1 MSIEDIDFEGQ
12 KKEIDSPRSLK
23 ACEDLG
29 ILPEELFH
37 KKFDDFVKEHPDI
50 INLPIEALKIRYNN
64 IEEYRN
70 KIIAEVKKK
79 RNDIINERL
88 EEAGKSH
95 TYTKNNMDNENEAM
109 EKEITE
115 MKQKGAENLEKIR
128 QKQKNII
135 ESQIEKE
142 VKKEML
148 RIKTDKKD
156 MRIKELNDKI
166 KEERKQKIL
175 MDELKFKEKE
185 KIRKKVLENN
195 MKEREKRNEEKYK
208 AEQRRIQGFQE
219 MQEKNQNEILF
230 RKTQTF
236 KLYEKRKEKI
246 LNKLKEEERKNKEK
260 EEKMKRRE
268 KEFEE
273 LLKKEREE
281 RILLGK
287 NKELESI
294 EKMTRNKLKK
304 EKNLETLKKLLD
316 LKEEKTQKRIEGLVS
331 VKNRNLEEQKI
342 RYEKRLKSIGDV
354 LKKSNDEIQKRND
367 KILRHQLHVNINAE
381 KMGKQKNEKI
391 LERVKSQNCLFLSTV
406 RNREKNFKKLQER
419 HDEIKKR
426 LEDKN
431 KKMVVDK
438 INQMKNQT
446 IKQEDD
452 FIRNF
457 ERQYNLKRLNR
468 ITESKNKKKE
478 VEKSKKEKQVQIHK
492 LKKQNLKEE
501 NILLGDTIKKQRGK
515 LLEQIDD
522 VIMKNKDISPELIKE
537 LFPED
542 VEFYRK
548 IKQITDD
555 AYKK

>member
-1 MSIEDIDFEGQ
+1 
-12 KKEIDSPRSLK
+12 
-23 ACEDLG
+23 
-29 ILPEELFH
+29 
-37 KKFDDFVKEHPDI
+37 
-50 INLPIEALKIRYNN
+50 
-64 IEEYRN
+64 
-70 KIIAEVKKK
+70 
-79 RNDIINERL
+79 
-88 EEAGKSH
+88 
-95 TYTKNNMDNENEAM
+95 
-109 EKEITE
+109 
-115 MKQKGAENLEKIR
+115 
-128 QKQKNII
+128 
-135 ESQIEKE
+135 
-142 VKKEML
+142 
-148 RIKTDKKD
+148 
-156 MRIKELNDKI
+156 
-166 KEERKQKIL
+166 
-175 MDELKFKEKE
+175 
-185 KIRKKVLENN
+185 
-195 MKEREKRNEEKYK
+195 
-208 AEQRRIQGFQE
+208 
-219 MQEKNQNEILF
+219 
-230 RKTQTF
+230 
-236 KLYEKRKEKI
+236 
-246 LNKLKEEERKNKEK
+246 
-260 EEKMKRRE
+260 MKRRE

-419 HDEIKKR
+419 HDEIKKKF
-426 LEDKN
+426 EDKN

-515 LLEQIDD
+515 LLEQIDE

>member
-1 MSIEDIDFEGQ
+1 
-12 KKEIDSPRSLK
+12 
-23 ACEDLG
+23 
-29 ILPEELFH
+29 
-37 KKFDDFVKEHPDI
+37 
-50 INLPIEALKIRYNN
+50 
-64 IEEYRN
+64 
-70 KIIAEVKKK
+70 
-79 RNDIINERL
+79 
-88 EEAGKSH
+88 
-95 TYTKNNMDNENEAM
+95 
-109 EKEITE
+109 
-115 MKQKGAENLEKIR
+115 
-128 QKQKNII
+128 
-135 ESQIEKE
+135 
-142 VKKEML
+142 
-148 RIKTDKKD
+148 
-156 MRIKELNDKI
+156 
-166 KEERKQKIL
+166 

-419 HDEIKKR
+419 HDEIKKKF
-426 LEDKN
+426 EDKN

-515 LLEQIDD
+515 LLEQIDE

>member
-1 MSIEDIDFEGQ
+1 
-12 KKEIDSPRSLK
+12 
-23 ACEDLG
+23 
-29 ILPEELFH
+29 
-37 KKFDDFVKEHPDI
+37 
-50 INLPIEALKIRYNN
+50 
-64 IEEYRN
+64 
-70 KIIAEVKKK
+70 
-79 RNDIINERL
+79 
-88 EEAGKSH
+88 
-95 TYTKNNMDNENEAM
+95 
-109 EKEITE
+109 
-115 MKQKGAENLEKIR
+115 
-128 QKQKNII
+128 
-135 ESQIEKE
+135 
-142 VKKEML
+142 
-148 RIKTDKKD
+148 
-156 MRIKELNDKI
+156 
-166 KEERKQKIL
+166 

-208 AEQRRIQGFQE
+208 AEQRRIQEFQE

-367 KILRHQLHVNINAE
+367 KILRHQLHMNINAE

-419 HDEIKKR
+419 HDEIKKKF
-426 LEDKN
+426 EDKN

-515 LLEQIDD
+515 LLEQIDE